1 MSIVPANLAGWE
13 SNMYLRKYLISRVDK
28 IPMLRAA
35 RPPEVVAIPV
45 NNYKNILECS
55 DTSSLTGCSDVT
67 I

>member
-1 MSIVPANLAGWE
+1 
-13 SNMYLRKYLISRVDK
+13 MYLQKYLISRVDK

-45 NNYKNILECS
+45 NNYKNILECHLS
-55 DTSSLTGCSDVT
+55 DTSSLTGCSDAT